1 MLTKI
6 AHFARRTSAIGFAA
20 AVMLVGAM
28 PIQALAATK
37 YKIDLELIGEAN
49 AATKVEA
56 SKSSASMTLNAG
68 ASNTAPLGP
77 IGKPNHLR
85 ATIAL
90 GEPEGET
97 VMVDIKIELQQT
109 NGSFT
114 TSTSKVKATLG
125 TATSMALETDTGA
138 ELDLSLKVTK
148 AP

>member
-28 PIQALAATK
+28 PVQALAATK
-37 YKIDLELIGEAN
+37 YKIDVEVTGEAN
-49 AATKVEA
+49 AATKTEA
-56 SKSSASMTLNAG
+56 VKASPTITQNAG
-68 ASNTAPLGP
+68 TTSTFKISALDKGDRLRITVTA
-77 IGKPNHLR
+77 
-85 ATIAL
+85 A
-90 GEPEGET
+90 EPDGET
-97 VMVDIKIELQQT
+97 VMVDLKIEMRQT
-109 NGSFT
+109 DGSFT